1 MVQVRELDI
10 LMLHGCSPYDVTYL
24 TPPPWRL
31 VGMLLNR
38 KAFLKMGG
46 ALHEGKM
53 PIGHVGV
60 PNDVHMHRWA
70 WRLGIKMDHSPLF
83 WDNAIAADARQLAHA
98 LGFHYTAN
106 GKHYISDDYP
116 LDGYTARDSHGTFGF
131 PQERAILPILWKLK
145 PQLLSS
151 IILHRV
157 PAPAME
163 FLQSQVEI
171 LLGERMRTSMQR
183 MRENHCPH
191 KSRPTTPSTRAITIL
206 QAWHNADHSNRTPAH
221 IEQLF
226 CRNRAYAQDF
236 GYKHMVSTERLL
248 RDNTSAPWEK
258 IALLMLAL
266 TGELPIHSA
275 LVRSTAAAAAVV
287 TRLRNDINVHTST
300 TTVVRPSLLVALD
313 ADAQILDYTR
323 PLEQLVEN
331 CADTAELIMPS
342 DVNLEVSWPGGI
354 RACCN
359 KTCRC
364 RVNTGLMI
372 VRPGGS
378 QGHDFGNQSSS
389 WVAQLLSQLL
399 HNETCRNYWSGR
411 QWEQDCLHKLLGDTH
426 LPSVSR
432 LLHEGA
438 AQWKPVTGPSG
449 KVCVLPAAAV
459 MPWVNRIMPSS
470 SSAASIAIPSPEI
483 MTNALRSTWTLN
495 QPLPFAAHL
504 LEVCSPSVCGDKVEL
519 AKLLEGAPVNS
530 LAPTFRR
537 CNLPLFYR
545 NGSLQ
550 LGSTAS

>member
-1 MVQVRELDI
+1 
-10 LMLHGCSPYDVTYL
+10 
-24 TPPPWRL
+24 
-31 VGMLLNR
+31 
-38 KAFLKMGG
+38 
-46 ALHEGKM
+46 
-53 PIGHVGV
+53 
-60 PNDVHMHRWA
+60 
-70 WRLGIKMDHSPLF
+70 MDHSPLF

-98 LGFHYTAN
+98 LGFPYTAN
-106 GKHYISDDYP
+106 GKHYISDGRP
-116 LDGYTARDSHGTFGF
+116 LDGYTARVSNGSFGF

-151 IILHRV
+151 ITLHRV

-183 MRENHCPH
+183 MRENHCSH
-191 KSRPTTPSTRAITIL
+191 KSRPTTPSTRAIVL
-206 QAWHNADHSNRTPAH
+206 QAWHNADHSNRPPAH

-248 RDNTSAPWEK
+248 RDNMSAPGWEK

-275 LVRSTAAAAAVV
+275 LVRSTAAAAAAAVV
-287 TRLRNDINVHTST
+287 TSLRNYINVHTST
-300 TTVVRPSLLVALD
+300 TNVVRPSLLVALD
-313 ADAQILDYTR
+313 ADAPILDYTR
-323 PLEQLVEN
+323 PLEQLLEG

-342 DVNLEVSWPGGI
+342 DVNLELVPY

-359 KTCRC
+359 ATCRC
-364 RVNTGLMI
+364 RVNSGLMI

-378 QGHDFGNQSSS
+378 QGHDSGNQSSS

-399 HNETCRNYWSGR
+399 SNETCRNYWSSR
-411 QWEQDCLHKLLGDTH
+411 QWEQDCLQKLLGDTH

-432 LLHEGA
+432 LLREGA
-438 AQWKPVTGPSG
+438 AQWMPVTGPSG

-459 MPWVNRIMPSS
+459 MPWVNRIVPSN

-537 CNLPLFYR
+537 CNLPRAAGGGLAA
-545 NGSLQ
+545 GPLA
-550 LGSTAS
+550 GGAS